1 MRLGWALLIL
11 LPAMA
16 GAQSLAGSSFQGTG
30 SVQPRPGC
38 EGCGNADR
46 IAFLEGLQV
55 DLLMPGSDI
64 MDRRGYARKGD
75 RIELDNGMVGELRG
89 DSLFLN
95 AYGHRHVFLRSM
107 D

>member
-16 GAQSLAGSSFQGTG
+16 GAQSLAGSSYQGAG

-38 EGCGNADR
+38 EGCENAGR

-55 DLLMPGSDI
+55 DLLIPGSDI

>member
-16 GAQSLAGSSFQGTG
+16 GAQSLAGSTFLGTG
-30 SVQPRPGC
+30 SVRHQPGC
-38 EGCGNADR
+38 EGCGNAGR
-46 IAFLEGLQV
+46 ITFLEGLQV

-64 MDRRGYARKGD
+64 MDRRGYARKVD
-75 RIELDNGMVGELRG
+75 RIELDNGMTAELRE
-89 DSLFLN
+89 DSLFLS
-95 AYGHRHVFLRSM
+95 AYGHRHVFVRSI

>member
-1 MRLGWALLIL
+1 MRLGWALMIL

-38 EGCGNADR
+38 EGCGNAGR

-64 MDRRGYARKGD
+64 MDRRGYARKG
-75 RIELDNGMVGELRG
+75 
-89 DSLFLN
+89 
-95 AYGHRHVFLRSM
+95 
-107 D
+107 